1 MALLKSYVF
10 PLKFYSQII
19 SVCGFMYFRIKG
31 SNSVRVPE
39 RNQEISSWSHSGSQN
54 DMKKKGRKEDMA
66 EASGLKFCFLE
77 LVVWPIKLA

>member
-1 MALLKSYVF
+1 M
-10 PLKFYSQII
+10 
-19 SVCGFMYFRIKG
+19 
-31 SNSVRVPE
+31 PE
-39 RNQEISSWSHSGSQN
+39 GNQEISSWSHSGSQN